1 MGGTHR
7 SLREPNTHKQTVL
20 CVCRPSLLP
29 HCSAPGSVL
38 KIIPLEK
45 TTHFL
50 CWIFLPRL
58 VSGLSFKLNSSSLRA
73 AAKNTSFPQRLEN
86 FQDDFTSL
94 QEVFLLLSGS
104 CAPSIVS
111 WPHSGSARCQFRRIE
126 HKQCV
131 GPEDR

>member
-1 MGGTHR
+1 MCLQAITSTTLLCTGERAEDHPIRKDHT
-7 SLREPNTHKQTVL
+7 LLVL
-20 CVCRPSLLP
+20 DFFPLLPSLML
-29 HCSAPGSVL
+29 L
-38 KIIPLEK
+38 
-45 TTHFL
+45 
-50 CWIFLPRL
+50 FLPRL

-111 WPHSGSARCQFRRIE
+111 WPLSGSARCQFRRIE